1 MMMMNEV
8 IMKNKYLNK
17 LELNKILEHLASF
30 AITDLGKQKCLD
42 LLPCNK
48 KEKVTKWMQETTEAS
63 ILLAR
68 KSTPPLVP
76 INDITIPIKI
86 LKNNGTLSASYLL
99 SLASLLKVSRELKE
113 YSQSDIDTSFSTVVI
128 PYFNELYSNP
138 KIENTIFSSI
148 IDENTIDDR
157 ASTELYNI
165 RKKERKTEQDIRNA
179 LSSFLNSKYI
189 QEPIITI
196 RNNRYVIPV
205 KQEYRSEIKG
215 LLHDTSSSGSTLF
228 IEPISV
234 FELNNSLNNLKAE
247 ENLEIEAIL
256 AKLSSLFTDILEEL
270 EHNFFAISKID
281 FAFAKAKYAN
291 ILKATE
297 PIISNTKQIVLKNA
311 RHPLI
316 ETDKVVP
323 ISISLGNSFSTL
335 VVTGPNTGGKTVTLK
350 TVGLLTAMAM
360 CGLHIPTDENSIIYI
375 FDFIFADI
383 GDDQSISE
391 SLSTFSAHMTNIIEI
406 IKKSSSE
413 SLILLDELGSGTD
426 PVEGSSLAVSILE
439 YLSNKDILTIATTH
453 YPEVKNYALMNPK
466 FENASSEFDLA
477 TLSPTYRLLIG
488 VPGKSMAFAISQKLG
503 LNADILKS
511 AKERIGQEKIS
522 TEELLKNIYDNN
534 LSIQKAKEKT
544 EAYLKKIETLKKELE
559 EKETSLQEKEQAIIA
574 DAKLKARNIL
584 LETKE
589 ETDEMIRK
597 LQHVSSTSKAS
608 KIREELNTKIKNIK
622 PDNQTKQ
629 IETSLTADNI
639 KEGMSVYVTSLKQ
652 EGIVLSKPNKA
663 NMVSIQIGSL
673 KTNIPIGSLSPSHNQ
688 TTKQATPSL
697 KTSTNLNKKNV
708 SSEIN
713 VIGLNVDEATFLVDK
728 FLDDAALCRLPSVRI
743 VHGKGTGTLRKGIH
757 QFLKTNKHVA
767 SFRLGTFGEGEMGVT
782 IVEIK

>member
-1 MMMMNEV
+1 
-8 IMKNKYLNK
+8 MKNKYLNK
-17 LELNKILEHLASF
+17 LELNKVLETLSSF
-30 AITDLGKQKCLD
+30 AITDLGKEKCLN

-48 KEKVTKWMQETTEAS
+48 KDKVAKWIQETSEAS

-68 KSTPPLVP
+68 KSTPPLAP
-76 INDITIPIKI
+76 ISDVTIPIKI
-86 LKNNGTLSASYLL
+86 LKNNGVLPASYLL
-99 SLASLLKVSRELKE
+99 SLASLLKISRELKE

-128 PYFNELYSNP
+128 PYFDELYSNV

-157 ASTELYNI
+157 ASAELYNI
-165 RKKERKTEQDIRNA
+165 RKKERKTEQDIRNT

-196 RNNRYVIPV
+196 RNNRFVIPV
-205 KQEYRSEIKG
+205 KQEYRSEVKG
-215 LLHDTSSSGSTLF
+215 LLHDTSASGSTLF

-234 FELNNSLNNLKAE
+234 FELNNSLNNLKVE
-247 ENLEIEAIL
+247 ENSEIEVIL
-256 AKLSSLFTDILEEL
+256 SKLSTLFADILDEL
-270 EHNFFAISKID
+270 EHNFYNIAKID

-291 ILKATE
+291 SIKASE
-297 PIISNTKQIVLKNA
+297 PIISNKKQIVLKNA

-316 ETDKVVP
+316 DANKVVP
-323 ISISLGNSFSTL
+323 ISINLGENFSTL

-350 TVGLLTAMAM
+350 TVGLLTSMAM
-360 CGLHIPTDENSIIYI
+360 CGLHIPADENSIIYI

-383 GDDQSISE
+383 GDDQSISA

-406 IKKSSSE
+406 INKSSSE
-413 SLILLDELGSGTD
+413 SLVLLDELGSGTD

-453 YPEVKNYALMNPK
+453 YPEVKNYALVNPK

-477 TLSPTYRLLIG
+477 SLSPTYRLLIG

-503 LNADILKS
+503 LDTNILNL

-534 LSIQKAKEKT
+534 LAVQIAKEKA
-544 EAYLKKIETLKKELE
+544 ENYLNEISKLKNELEQKEL
-559 EKETSLQEKEQAIIA
+559 KLQEKEQNIID
-574 DAKLKARNIL
+574 DAKLRARNIL

-589 ETDEMIRK
+589 EADEMIK
-597 LQHVSSTSKAS
+597 ELQHISSTSQAS
-608 KIREELNTKIKNIK
+608 KVREKLNTKIKNVK
-622 PDNQTKQ
+622 PDKPSVKSNN
-629 IETSLTADNI
+629 LTVDDI
-639 KEGMSVYVTSLKQ
+639 KEGMYVFVNSLQ
-652 EGIVLSKPNKA
+652 QDAIVLAKPNKS
-663 NMVSIQIGSL
+663 NMVSVQIGSL
-673 KTNIPIGSLSPSHNQ
+673 KTNISLSNLSPS
-688 TTKQATPSL
+688 TKKTPTSVKTSV
-697 KTSTNLNKKNV
+697 KTSTNLNKKTNM

-728 FLDDAALCRLPSVRI
+728 FLDDAAICHLPSVRI
-743 VHGKGTGTLRKGIH
+743 VHGKGTGILRKGIH
-757 QFLKTNKHVA
+757 QFLKSNKHVA
-767 SFRLGTFGEGEMGVT
+767 SYRLGTFGEGEMGVT